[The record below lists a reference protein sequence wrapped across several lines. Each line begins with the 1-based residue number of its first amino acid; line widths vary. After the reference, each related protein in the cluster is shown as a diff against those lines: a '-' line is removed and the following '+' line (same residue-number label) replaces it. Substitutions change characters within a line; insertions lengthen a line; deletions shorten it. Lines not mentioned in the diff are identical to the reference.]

1 MISIILPTFNRS
13 AVLSSTIE
21 SVLNQTFKEY
31 ELIIINDCSL
41 DKTKAVIAKYQQK
54 DSRVK
59 YIENPKNMGCAISR
73 KIGIENSKEQVLVFL
88 DDDDQWARDKL
99 MKQYNALTHNNN
111 DMVISDYHIKANNQ
125 LTYKDMKQFQK
136 NFKKE
141 ILKRP
146 GPFFQ
151 SIMIKKNI
159 IEKIKTPF
167 DSKAI
172 PSEDWNFFIQLSKLN
187 LKIGYINEPLFIWN
201 IHQNNQSLNIKKEA
215 QALSYIL
222 KTHYDYI
229 KTIHGNH
236 VIGNHYKRIARLYEK
251 IYSEEHESVNIKN
264 LYIKAF
270 RVNPFSIKNLFY
282 FLMVIIGYNKTRH
295 LIAWI
300 RNIRGVS
307 IA

>member
-13 AVLSSTIE
+13 TILSSTIQ

-31 ELIIINDCSL
+31 ELIIINDCSS
-41 DKTKAVIAKYQQK
+41 DNTKTVIAEYQQK
-54 DSRVK
+54 DRRIK
-59 YIENPKNMGCAISR
+59 YIKNPKNMGCAISR
-73 KIGIENSKEQVLVFL
+73 KIGIENSKEQILVFL
-88 DDDDQWARDKL
+88 DDDDQWELDKL

-111 DMVISDYHIKANNQ
+111 DMVISDYHIKENNQ
-125 LTYKDMKQFQK
+125 LIYKNMKKFQK

-159 IEKIKTPF
+159 IKKIKKPF

-187 LKIGYINEPLFIWN
+187 LKIGYINEPLFVWN

-222 KTHYDYI
+222 KTHY
-229 KTIHGNH
+229 K
-236 VIGNHYKRIARLYEK
+236 
-251 IYSEEHESVNIKN
+251 
-264 LYIKAF
+264 
-270 RVNPFSIKNLFY
+270 
-282 FLMVIIGYNKTRH
+282 
-295 LIAWI
+295 
-300 RNIRGVS
+300 
-307 IA
+307 

>member
-111 DMVISDYHIKANNQ
+111 DMVISDYHIKEN
-125 LTYKDMKQFQK
+125 
-136 NFKKE
+136 
-141 ILKRP
+141 
-146 GPFFQ
+146 
-151 SIMIKKNI
+151 IMV
-159 IEKIKTPF
+159 
-167 DSKAI
+167 
-172 PSEDWNFFIQLSKLN
+172 
-187 LKIGYINEPLFIWN
+187 
-201 IHQNNQSLNIKKEA
+201 SLR
-215 QALSYIL
+215 S
-222 KTHYDYI
+222 
-229 KTIHGNH
+229 
-236 VIGNHYKRIARLYEK
+236 
-251 IYSEEHESVNIKN
+251 
-264 LYIKAF
+264 
-270 RVNPFSIKNLFY
+270 
-282 FLMVIIGYNKTRH
+282 
-295 LIAWI
+295 
-300 RNIRGVS
+300 
-307 IA
+307 